1 MKKTIIAMSVAMTF
15 TSAHMSYADEA
26 AVGLKDVVERAVIT
40 NPEIENKFHAFKA
53 SQQEKNVA
61 KGGYYPRAD
70 VTATF
75 REQEKPL
82 PNVNNTDVPDRQ
94 TQLVLKQM
102 LFDGFATRSEVRRLD
117 HAANSRYFEL
127 QSMMQNIA
135 LEVTRNYIDVLR
147 YRQLESYA
155 KDNYVAHRQLF
166 DRISERVNAGVG
178 KRVDLEQASGR
189 LALAE
194 ANLLTESTNLQNVNA
209 RYQRLTGELPAANLM
224 PIGLTKDG
232 VGASPT
238 EALQIAFRKNPDLQ
252 GAIENIVATQSEVD
266 GKRSKYLPRLDLQAT
281 KNLDVSDNGKNST
294 LAADV
299 LQLTASINL
308 FNGFSDKANISQSAE
323 RLNASQDFR
332 DKACVDTRQAVVVAY
347 NDINVLTDQLTYR
360 NEHQQS
366 IERAREAYR
375 NQYDIG
381 QRTLL
386 DLLDTENEY
395 FQARRAYTNTSGD
408 LAIAIARTYA
418 SEGMLLE
425 SLGVARTDV
434 SEPTQDGSNDG
445 FNVCQAVAPEMTD
458 VSKMSLADA
467 TVVAVAPVVVAKPQ
481 APILTNDQMVCSTDT
496 VNAKLNDWAEA
507 WRKKDA
513 DSYLSYYAASFK
525 PEKGLSQAAWQT
537 QRKQRLA
544 QAGAIALTLDD
555 VNITTQETSASAKFV
570 QHYVSK
576 GYKDTVM
583 KVITFQAVGTACQ
596 IVREEVLGN

>member
-1 MKKTIIAMSVAMTF
+1 MAFAG
-15 TSAHMSYADEA
+15 AHMSYADEA
-26 AVGLKDVVERAVIT
+26 TIGLKDVVERAVIT

-70 VTATF
+70 LSATF

-135 LEVTRNYIDVLR
+135 LEVTSNYIDVLR

-155 KDNYVAHRQLF
+155 KDNYVAHKQLF

-178 KRVDLEQASGR
+178 KRVDLEQATGR

-194 ANLLTESTNLQNVNA
+194 ANLLTESTNLQNVSA
-209 RYQRLTGELPAANLM
+209 RYQRLTSELPASNLM

-266 GKRSKYLPRLDLQAT
+266 GKRAKYLPRLDLQAT

-366 IERAREAYR
+366 IEKAREAYR

-395 FQARRAYTNTSGD
+395 FQARRAYTNTSSD

-425 SLGVARTDV
+425 TLGVTRTDV

-458 VSKMSLADA
+458 VGKMSLADA
-467 TVVAVAPVVVAKPQ
+467 AVSATPVVIAKPQ
-481 APILTNDQMVCSTDT
+481 APISTNDQMVCSADN
-496 VNAKLNDWAEA
+496 VKAKLNGWAEA

-525 PEKGLSQAAWQT
+525 PEKGLSQTAWQA

-555 VNITTQETSASAKFV
+555 VNITAQEATASAQFV
-570 QHYVSK
+570 QNYVSK
-576 GYKDTVM
+576 GYKDTVN
-583 KVITFQAVGTACQ
+583 KVITFQAVGAACQ
-596 IVREEVLGN
+596 IVREEVLGK

>member
-1 MKKTIIAMSVAMTF
+1 MKKTIIAMSVAMVF
-15 TSAHMSYADEA
+15 TGAQMSYAAEA
-26 AVGLKDVVERAVIT
+26 AVGLKEVVERAIVT
-40 NPEIENKFHAFKA
+40 NPEVENKFHAFKA

-61 KGGYYPRAD
+61 RGGYFPRAD
-70 VTATF
+70 VSATF
-75 REQEKPL
+75 RAQDKPL

-94 TQLVLKQM
+94 AQLVLKQM
-102 LFDGFATRSEVRRLD
+102 LFDGFATRNEVRRLD
-117 HAANSRYFEL
+117 HATNSRYFEL

-155 KDNYVAHRQLF
+155 KDNYVAHKQLF
-166 DRISERVNAGVG
+166 DRISDRVNAGVG
-178 KRVDLEQASGR
+178 KRVDLEQATGR

-194 ANLLTESTNLQNVNA
+194 ANLLTESTNLQNVSA

-224 PIGLTKDG
+224 PISLTKDG
-232 VGASPT
+232 VGSSPT

-252 GAIENIVATQSEVD
+252 GAIENIVATQSEIE
-266 GKRSKYLPRLDLQAT
+266 GKRSKYMPRLDLQAT

-308 FNGFSDKANISQSAE
+308 FNGFSDKANISQSVE

-347 NDINVLTDQLTYR
+347 NDINVLTEQLVYR

-366 IERAREAYR
+366 IEKAREAYR

-418 SEGMLLE
+418 SEGALLE
-425 SLGVARTDV
+425 TLGVARTDAP
-434 SEPTQDGSNDG
+434 EPTLDSSNES
-445 FNVCQAVAPEMTD
+445 FNICQVVVPEMTEASQMNL
-458 VSKMSLADA
+458 VDA
-467 TVVAVAPVVVAKPQ
+467 TTTIAPVTVAKPEIVTPTI
-481 APILTNDQMVCSTDT
+481 APAVCTIEN
-496 VNAKLNDWAEA
+496 VNTTLNSWAEA
-507 WRKKDA
+507 WRKTDA

-525 PEKGLSQAAWQT
+525 PEKGLSNLAWQA
-537 QRKQRLA
+537 QRRQRLA
-544 QAGAIALTLDD
+544 QAGAIALTLSN
-555 VNITTQETSASAKFV
+555 VNITTQGETASATFV
-570 QHYVSK
+570 QNYVSK
-576 GYKDTVM
+576 RYKDTVN
-583 KVITFQAVGTACQ
+583 KVITFQVVGPACQ
-596 IVREEVLGN
+596 IVREEVLGK

>member
-1 MKKTIIAMSVAMTF
+1 MLTGARV
-15 TSAHMSYADEA
+15 SYADSA
-26 AVGLKDVVERAVIT
+26 IVGLKDVIEKAVIS

-53 SQQEKNVA
+53 AQQEKSA
-61 KGGYYPRAD
+61 ARGGYFPRAD
-70 VTATF
+70 VSATF

-94 TQLVLKQM
+94 SQLVLKQM

-117 HAANSRYFEL
+117 HASNSRYFEL
-127 QSMMQNIA
+127 QSMMQSIA

-155 KDNYVAHRQLF
+155 KDNYVAHKQLF

-194 ANLLTESTNLQNVNA
+194 ANLLTESTNLQNVSA
-209 RYQRLTGELPAANLM
+209 RYQRLTGELPATNLM
-224 PIGLTKDG
+224 SVGLSKDG
-232 VGASPT
+232 VGATPT

-281 KNLDVSDNGKNST
+281 KNLDVSENGKNST

-308 FNGFSDKANISQSAE
+308 FNGFSDKSNISQSAE

-347 NDINVLTDQLTYR
+347 NDINVLAGQLTFR

-366 IERAREAYR
+366 IEKAREAYR

-395 FQARRAYTNTSGD
+395 FQARRAYTNTSSD

-418 SEGMLLE
+418 SEGALLE
-425 SLGVARTDV
+425 TLGVARADV
-434 SEPTQDGSNDG
+434 SEPTQAGSNEA

-458 VSKMSLADA
+458 TSKMSLIDA
-467 TVVAVAPVVVAKPQ
+467 AVSTPPVVIAQPQ
-481 APILTNDQMVCSTDT
+481 TTNSTTDQAVCDAEK
-496 VNAKLNDWAEA
+496 VNTTLNGWAEA

-513 DSYLSYYAASFK
+513 DGYLSYYAASFN
-525 PEKGLSQAAWQT
+525 PEKGLSNAAWQA

-544 QAGAIALTLDD
+544 QAGAITLTLND
-555 VNITTQETSASAKFV
+555 VKITAQGATATAKFV
-570 QHYVSK
+570 QSYVSK
-576 GYKDTVM
+576 GYKDTVS
-583 KVITFQAVGTACQ
+583 KVITFQSVGAACQ
-596 IVREEVLGN
+596 IVREEILSK

>member
-1 MKKTIIAMSVAMTF
+1 VKKTIIVMSVAMMLTG
-15 TSAHMSYADEA
+15 SHISYADDA
-26 AVGLKDVVERAVIT
+26 IVGLKDVIEKTVIT
-40 NPEIENKFHAFKA
+40 NPEIENKFHAYKA

-61 KGGYYPRAD
+61 KGGYFPRAD

-75 REQEKPL
+75 REQEKLL
-82 PNVNNTDVPDRQ
+82 PNINNTDVPDRQ
-94 TQLVLKQM
+94 SQLVLKQM

-155 KDNYVAHRQLF
+155 KDNYVAHKQLF

-194 ANLLTESTNLQNVNA
+194 ANLLTESTNLQNVSA
-209 RYQRLTGELPAANLM
+209 RYQRLTGELPAANLAQV
-224 PIGLTKDG
+224 GLTKDG
-232 VGASPT
+232 AGANPT

-252 GAIENIVATQSEVD
+252 GAIENILATQSEVD

-281 KNLDVSDNGKNST
+281 KNLDVSDNGKNSS

-299 LQLTASINL
+299 VQLTASINL
-308 FNGFSDKANISQSAE
+308 FNGFSDKSNISQSAE

-347 NDINVLTDQLTYR
+347 NDINVLAGQLTFR

-366 IERAREAYR
+366 IEKAREAYR

-395 FQARRAYTNTSGD
+395 FQARRAYTNSSND
-408 LAIAIARTYA
+408 LAIAIARTYS
-418 SEGMLLE
+418 SEGTLLE
-425 SLGVARTDV
+425 TLGVARKDV
-434 SEPTQDGSNDG
+434 SEPTQSSNNEA
-445 FNVCQAVAPEMTD
+445 FNVCQIVVPEMTD
-458 VSKMSLADA
+458 TSKMSLNESVVLAD
-467 TVVAVAPVVVAKPQ
+467 PVIVPKAQTIVS
-481 APILTNDQMVCSTDT
+481 TNDLAVCSTGN
-496 VNAKLNDWAEA
+496 VNATLNSWAEA
-507 WRKKDA
+507 WRKKDIA
-513 DSYLSYYAASFK
+513 GYLSYYAADFN
-525 PEKGLSQAAWQT
+525 PEKGLSKAAWQV
-537 QRKQRLA
+537 QRKQRFSE
-544 QAGAIALTLDD
+544 AGAIALTLGD
-555 VNITTQETSASAKFV
+555 VNVTALGATASARFV
-570 QHYVSK
+570 QNYVSK
-576 GYKDTVM
+576 GYKDTVN
-583 KVITFQAVGTACQ
+583 KVITFQAVGSVCQ
-596 IVREEVLGN
+596 IVREEVLVK